1 MKLYFQKVELEE
13 REDVVM
19 DEEVKVE
26 EEEIEERELSNEDEE
41 LIEFEKREV
50 RIPGEREKRDEE
62 DEKRKRAN
70 RNSGIVPGKL
80 RRMLAKVIYI

>member
-1 MKLYFQKVELEE
+1 
-13 REDVVM
+13 M
-19 DEEVKVE
+19 DEAEEVKVE
-26 EEEIEERELSNEDEE
+26 EEVEEIEERELSNEDEE

-62 DEKRKRAN
+62 EEKRKRAN

-80 RRMLAKVIYI
+80 RRMLAKVEIILQLCEN